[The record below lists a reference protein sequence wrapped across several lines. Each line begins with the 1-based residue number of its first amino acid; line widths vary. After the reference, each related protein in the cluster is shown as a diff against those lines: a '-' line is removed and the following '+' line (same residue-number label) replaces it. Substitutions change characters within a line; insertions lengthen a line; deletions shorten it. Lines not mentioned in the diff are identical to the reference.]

1 MRRLRMTTAAVAVA
15 LSLAACG
22 GGAAGGGAQAP
33 ATQQLPALNHH
44 VTVNFWHAMA
54 GGSQKPTLEAI
65 TKAFNESQ
73 SNVTVNLQ
81 VYPDYSTLLQKT
93 LAALA
98 AGSPPDMAQC
108 YENWAA
114 KYNQSKAL
122 ANLTPYVT
130 ARDGLTA
137 EDLKDYWPAML
148 NDGKLGGTYYM
159 WPFNKSDS
167 VLFYNADMF
176 RAAGIDHPPATWDE
190 FAADARKLTVPGQRW
205 GTDFSLAGG
214 YESLW
219 ESMNA
224 QYGGSLLNKDQTK
237 STFNAGPGQQA
248 IQVFADLVKGG
259 YAHRV
264 QGFEDENDLGSQHI
278 GMMVNTIAGYSFVD
292 RAVGGKFALKT
303 APVPAGPRGPS
314 VEMFGTNACV
324 FSKASQDV
332 QQGAFQYIKYFTNA
346 QNTAQWSQQTGY
358 MPVRQSAFKSLQTS
372 FYPQNPNLKVAV
384 DQLPHA
390 IFAPS
395 VPVWDQ
401 ASNAILTE
409 LANIVDGK
417 ETAKQGLDVAARKVD
432 DLLTTG

>member
-1 MRRLRMTTAAVAVA
+1 
-15 LSLAACG
+15 
-22 GGAAGGGAQAP
+22 
-33 ATQQLPALNHH
+33 
-44 VTVNFWHAMA
+44 
-54 GGSQKPTLEAI
+54 
-65 TKAFNESQ
+65 
-73 SNVTVNLQ
+73 
-81 VYPDYSTLLQKT
+81 
-93 LAALA
+93 
-98 AGSPPDMAQC
+98 MAQC

-122 ANLTPYVT
+122 ADLTPYVN
-130 ARDGLTA
+130 AKDGMSVA
-137 EDLKDYWPAML
+137 DLKDYWPTML
-148 NDGKLGGTYYM
+148 NDGKLNGTYYM

-176 RAAGIDHPPATWDE
+176 KAAGIDHPPTTWDE
-190 FAADARKLTVPGQRW
+190 FTADAKKLTVPGQRW
-205 GTDFSLAGG
+205 GTDFSLASG
-214 YESLW
+214 YESVW
-219 ESMNA
+219 EGMNT
-224 QYGGSLLNKDQTK
+224 QFGGTLLNKDQTK
-237 STFNAGPGQQA
+237 STFNAAPGQQA

-292 RAVGGKFALKT
+292 RAVGGKFALRT
-303 APVPAGPRGPS
+303 APVPAGPKGPA

-324 FSKASQDV
+324 FSKAAKDV

-358 MPVRQSAFKSLQTS
+358 MPVRQSAFKSLQTT

-395 VPVWDQ
+395 VSVWDQ
-401 ASNAILTE
+401 ASNTILTE
-409 LANIVDGK
+409 LGNVVDGK
-417 ETAKQGLDVAARKVD
+417 KSAKQGLDDAAKKVD
-432 DLLTTG
+432 DLLATG

>member
-1 MRRLRMTTAAVAVA
+1 MGTRRLAGLGVMLAMA
-15 LSLAACG
+15 LAACG
-22 GGAAGGGAQAP
+22 GSAGGGSTQT
-33 ATQQLPALNHH
+33 ATTQLPALDHH

-65 TKAFNESQ
+65 TTAFNSSQ
-73 SNVTVNLQ
+73 SNVTVQLQ
-81 VYPDYSTLLQKT
+81 VYPDYATLLQKT

-122 ANLTPYVT
+122 ADLSSYIG
-130 ARDGLTA
+130 AKDGLS
-137 EDLKDYWPAML
+137 ESDLRDFWPSML
-148 NDGKLGGTYYM
+148 NDAKLGGSFYM
-159 WPFNKSDS
+159 FPFNKSDS
-167 VLFYNADMF
+167 VLYYNADMF
-176 RAAGIDHPPATWDE
+176 KAAGIDRPPATWDE
-190 FAADARKLTVPGQRW
+190 FAADAKKLTVPGQRW

-214 YESLW
+214 YENLW
-219 ESMNA
+219 EAMTSEF
-224 QYGGSLLNKDQTK
+224 GGSLLNKDQTK
-237 STFNAGPGQQA
+237 SVFNSAAGQQA
-248 IQVFADLVKGG
+248 IQVYADLVKGG

-264 QGFEDENDLGSQHI
+264 QGFEDEDDLGSQHI

-292 RAVGGKFALKT
+292 RSVGGKFTLKT
-303 APVPAGPRGPS
+303 APVPAGPKGQF

-324 FSKASQDV
+324 FSKAAKDV

-346 QNTAQWSQQTGY
+346 QNTALWSQKTGY
-358 MPVRQSAFKSLQTS
+358 MPVRQSAFKDLQTS

-390 IFAPS
+390 IFAPA

-401 ASNAILTE
+401 AQNAILTE
-409 LANIVDGK
+409 LGNIVDGK
-417 ETAKQGLDVAARKVD
+417 ESAKDGLNVAARKVD
-432 DLLTTG
+432 DLLATG

>member
-1 MRRLRMTTAAVAVA
+1 MRSRRIVTALLAVA
-15 LSLAACG
+15 LGAAACG
-22 GGAAGGGAQAP
+22 GSGGTGTAP
-33 ATQQLPALNHH
+33 ATTTQLPALSQH

-81 VYPDYSTLLQKT
+81 VYPDYATLLQKT

-98 AGSPPDMAQC
+98 AGTPPDMAQC

-122 ANLTPYVT
+122 ADLTPYVN
-130 ARDGLTA
+130 AKDGMSAT
-137 EDLKDYWPAML
+137 DLKDYWPTML
-148 NDGKLGGTYYM
+148 SDGKLNGTYYM

-167 VLFYNADMF
+167 VLFYNDEMF
-176 RAAGIDHPPATWDE
+176 KAAGIDHPPATWAE
-190 FAADARKLTVPGQRW
+190 FTADARKLTAPGQRW
-205 GTDFSLAGG
+205 GTDFSLAVG

-219 ESMNA
+219 EAMTT
-224 QYGGSLLNKDQTK
+224 QYGGTLLNKDQTK
-237 STFNAGPGQQA
+237 STFNAAPGQQA
-248 IQVFADLVKGG
+248 IQVYADLVKGG

-264 QGFEDENDLGSQHI
+264 QGFEDEDDLGSQHI
-278 GMMVNTIAGYSFVD
+278 GMMVNTIAGYSFVQ
-292 RAVGGKFALKT
+292 RSVGGKFTLKT
-303 APVPAGPRGPS
+303 APVPSGPKGPA

-324 FSKASQDV
+324 FSKASKAV
-332 QQGAFQYIKYFTNA
+332 QQGAFQFIKYFTNA

-358 MPVRQSAFKSLQTS
+358 MPVRQSAYKTMQIT

-390 IFAPS
+390 IFAPA
-395 VPVWDQ
+395 VPVWEQ
-401 ASNAILTE
+401 AQNTILTE
-409 LANIVDGK
+409 LGNIVDGK
-417 ETAKQGLDVAARKVD
+417 KPAKQGLDDAAKKVD